1 MRDAVRPC
9 VEEIQ
14 TANEAKILTLGCSQ
28 GNATEVTMCTCLL
41 PISFSKLKPMKQ
53 YLQHR

>member
-14 TANEAKILTLGCSQ
+14 MANEAKILTLGCSQ
-28 GNATEVTMCTCLL
+28 GNATEVTMCYMLAT
-41 PISFSKLKPMKQ
+41 
-53 YLQHR
+53 H